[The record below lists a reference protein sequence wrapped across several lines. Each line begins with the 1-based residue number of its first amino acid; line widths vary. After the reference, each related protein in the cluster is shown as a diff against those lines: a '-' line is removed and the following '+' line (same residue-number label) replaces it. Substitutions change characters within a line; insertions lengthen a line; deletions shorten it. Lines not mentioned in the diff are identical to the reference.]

1 MIGKGGRD
9 ERRTTKGWRTALQ
22 WLRHGVVA
30 VKPGDLQEK
39 RLLLADLKSG
49 HCQLSKEQSGTRAPT
64 PVHSSL
70 LFGSPNSASRHESLY
85 CVPLLAGIY
94 AMADTQSVATLIDF
108 ATSKIQQLQ
117 QAFSELESHS
127 AISLNLKWKE
137 LEEHFHGL
145 EKSLK
150 KRFDRLEDQE
160 KEYVT
165 KVTEAQE
172 MLEKQEAHVVS
183 KELASLERL
192 QEKRDA
198 ALSSL
203 FDKYK
208 TSSPEP
214 ICEGVS
220 NGMADHVIKEKF
232 DVAAAKSGS
241 EDVYTMENGNA
252 STEPS
257 SELMKLCEEM
267 DAEGLH
273 KFISDN
279 RKNLSSIRDEVPVAL
294 RSAVN
299 PFILVLDSLKGFYA
313 GEILGSNGKKDGNLL
328 GLRRTCLM
336 LMECLEQLLADS
348 LSDERLLT
356 SDIKEKAKVI
366 AKEWKPKLDHLD
378 IEASS
383 GNSLESHAFL
393 QLLATFDIASEF
405 DQDEICRLIPAVTRR
420 RQTGGEAWNQE
431 KFSPLMFIIHGKV
444 EVTFIRLVDDLT
456 PLVTSPSPAR
466 DSCGRVVGDF
476 TLIDGFTSNRRTTH
490 VVVPSTTH
498 QRLHQHLHDH
508 AFDGLSATSP
518 LSTTSPASSHDPHG
532 RALSNPSLNEI
543 NERELSALKAVIKC
557 IEEHKLEEQYPV
569 DPLQKRILQLEK
581 AKADKRRAAEAAK
594 PQSKRPRATGGA
606 YTPRITSM
614 PDKSFYR
621 APPERFVYPYDRQYV
636 YAAEAHHPTL
646 MGPAP
651 YTISPPH
658 TAYYGNGYQVQYQTA
673 AAYLH

>member
-1 MIGKGGRD
+1 MMTSSRG
-9 ERRTTKGWRTALQ
+9 TTK
-22 WLRHGVVA
+22 
-30 VKPGDLQEK
+30 P
-39 RLLLADLKSG
+39 
-49 HCQLSKEQSGTRAPT
+49 SGTRSSVHTCTHQGSHHQKVQSSNGYNRRLSDPSIRRWTVGIPPYAPAMLLLPFT
-64 PVHSSL
+64 APSS
-70 LFGSPNSASRHESLY
+70 SA
-85 CVPLLAGIY
+85 PLILPAATNLWIY

-165 KVTEAQE
+165 KVSEAQE

-203 FDKYK
+203 FDKHK

-356 SDIKEKAKVI
+356 SDIKEKAK
-366 AKEWKPKLDHLD
+366 
-378 IEASS
+378 
-383 GNSLESHAFL
+383 
-393 QLLATFDIASEF
+393 LLATFDIASEF

-420 RQTGGEAWNQE
+420 RQT
-431 KFSPLMFIIHGKV
+431 
-444 EVTFIRLVDDLT
+444 VDLCRS
-456 PLVTSPSPAR
+456 L
-466 DSCGRVVGDF
+466 
-476 TLIDGFTSNRRTTH
+476 
-490 VVVPSTTH
+490 
-498 QRLHQHLHDH
+498 
-508 AFDGLSATSP
+508 GLSHKMPGLINVLLDSGREIEAINLAYAFKLTEQFAPVPLLKSYLKEAKKVSQVKAGSMSP
-518 LSTTSPASSHDPHG
+518 GAQ
-532 RALSNPSLNEI
+532 NEI

-658 TAYYGNGYQVQYQTA
+658 TTYYGNGYQVQYQTA

>member
-39 RLLLADLKSG
+39 RLLLADLNPAAHAHQCTPIPIKAAITKRSNHPTATIDG
-49 HCQLSKEQSGTRAPT
+49 YLIRRFVDGRSAYRRTPRPWYLIRYITREASVAVFLSLSFHFFSLSLCRWMASAPT

-165 KVTEAQE
+165 KVAEAQE

-214 ICEGVS
+214 ICEGFS

-420 RQTGGEAWNQE
+420 RQTVDLCRSLGLSHKMPGWQYIN
-431 KFSPLMFIIHGKV
+431 LIILK
-444 EVTFIRLVDDLT
+444 I
-456 PLVTSPSPAR
+456 
-466 DSCGRVVGDF
+466 
-476 TLIDGFTSNRRTTH
+476 
-490 VVVPSTTH
+490 
-498 QRLHQHLHDH
+498 HLH
-508 AFDGLSATSP
+508 
-518 LSTTSPASSHDPHG
+518 
-532 RALSNPSLNEI
+532 
-543 NERELSALKAVIKC
+543 V
-557 IEEHKLEEQYPV
+557 
-569 DPLQKRILQLEK
+569 
-581 AKADKRRAAEAAK
+581 
-594 PQSKRPRATGGA
+594 
-606 YTPRITSM
+606 
-614 PDKSFYR
+614 
-621 APPERFVYPYDRQYV
+621 
-636 YAAEAHHPTL
+636 
-646 MGPAP
+646 
-651 YTISPPH
+651 
-658 TAYYGNGYQVQYQTA
+658 
-673 AAYLH
+673 

>member
-1 MIGKGGRD
+1 
-9 ERRTTKGWRTALQ
+9 
-22 WLRHGVVA
+22 
-30 VKPGDLQEK
+30 
-39 RLLLADLKSG
+39 
-49 HCQLSKEQSGTRAPT
+49 
-64 PVHSSL
+64 
-70 LFGSPNSASRHESLY
+70 
-85 CVPLLAGIY
+85 
-94 AMADTQSVATLIDF
+94 MADTQSVATLIDF

-160 KEYVT
+160 KEYVI

-172 MLEKQEAHVVS
+172 MLEKREADVVA

-220 NGMADHVIKEKF
+220 NGMADPVIKENF

-241 EDVYTMENGNA
+241 EDIYTMENANA
-252 STEPS
+252 YTEPS

-279 RKNLSSIRDEVPVAL
+279 RKNLSSIREEVPVAL

-336 LMECLEQLLADS
+336 LMESLEQLLADS
-348 LSDERLLT
+348 LSDEQILT

-393 QLLATFDIASEF
+393 QLLATFDISSEF
-405 DQDEICRLIPAVTRR
+405 DQDEICTLIPAVTRR
-420 RQTGGEAWNQE
+420 RQT
-431 KFSPLMFIIHGKV
+431 
-444 EVTFIRLVDDLT
+444 VDLCRS
-456 PLVTSPSPAR
+456 L
-466 DSCGRVVGDF
+466 
-476 TLIDGFTSNRRTTH
+476 
-490 VVVPSTTH
+490 
-498 QRLHQHLHDH
+498 
-508 AFDGLSATSP
+508 GLSHKMPGLINVLLDSGREIEAINLAYAFKLTEQFAPVPLLKSYLKEAKKVSQVKAGSMSP
-518 LSTTSPASSHDPHG
+518 GAQ
-532 RALSNPSLNEI
+532 NEI

-594 PQSKRPRATGGA
+594 PQSKRPRATGSV

-614 PDKSFYR
+614 PDKSFYCG
-621 APPERFVYPYDRQYV
+621 PPERFAYPYDRQYV
-636 YAAEAHHPTL
+636 YPAEAHHPTL
-646 MGPAP
+646 MGSAP

-658 TAYYGNGYQVQYQTA
+658 TTYYGNGYQVQYQTA
-673 AAYLH
+673 YLH